1 MTDLYNKIVS
11 ERGSLQ
17 KIFAKKPGFRG
28 YQEMQERRDA
38 DRMIREYV
46 VRLLKEQM
54 TRMVAIEK
62 KIISKGGIK
71 FASKSKSAKLNFQTF
86 IDKVNTAMPG
96 YAGFFDAV
104 KVGKDDLERLYQ
116 FDAALVDYVDKFRVG
131 VDALE
136 KAQQNNEDIDTAIA
150 GLEALA
156 GEATSAYNL
165 REDLLTGLSTGK

>member
-17 KIFAKKPGFRG
+17 KIFAKIPGFRG

-54 TRMVAIEK
+54 TRMVAVEK

-71 FASKSKSAKLNFQTF
+71 FASKSKSAKLTFQTF

-116 FDAALVDYVDKFRVG
+116 FDAALVDYVDKFREG

-150 GLEALA
+150 GLETLA

-165 REDLLTGLSTGK
+165 REDLLTGLSAGK